1 MIEAYE
7 EGIKALEKI
16 VMGLT
21 ARALLADAVADKLD
35 QQFHGE
41 PPEEAA
47 EMITAKIEEA
57 DRARQIIRQIQPAID
72 ALEEAKKEE

>member
-21 ARALLADAVADKLD
+21 ARALLADAVADKLN
-35 QQFHGE
+35 QTGGFCQSIYTE
-41 PPEEAA
+41 KA
-47 EMITAKIEEA
+47 
-57 DRARQIIRQIQPAID
+57 
-72 ALEEAKKEE
+72 